1 MKPMN
6 AKRMSL
12 LLLSLFLLAALP
24 FSAVFAQES
33 TETPTAP
40 EATETS
46 NDTSG
51 TDANMIACDS
61 DLIMLLYVAERF
73 FDFSSFDSLSSD
85 VMVDFDSI
93 DKGQYTPWFDTI
105 DSSRA
110 FVFTDTDRSSIDSML
125 MMSDADFEAQMA
137 GSDNMLVMV
146 DMDES
151 DECAALRSSLRRF
164 FAALAMSDIDVSGMS
179 HDMGTGSTDTDTDS
193 GDTDTDNGNAAGAIV
208 VELSGA
214 TEVPGPGD
222 EDASGTATVYLRTDS
237 NEVCVDISV
246 QNIALPATAAHIHQA
261 PAGESGPPVVTLT
274 APNESGVSNTCAT
287 VDAALM
293 TEMVNNPQN
302 FYVNVHN
309 SEFPDGAARGQLT
322 FASSGSDSGS
332 TGSDSGSSDTGSTD
346 TDTGSSEGAIAVEL
360 TGAQEVPGP
369 GDEDGS
375 GTATI
380 YLRTDTNEV
389 CVDLSVGNI
398 TLPAAAAHIHQAP
411 AGEAGPPVVTL
422 NAPADTGFSTTCA
435 VVDAALMQAMIDTP
449 ANFYVNVHTS
459 DFPDGAI
466 RGQLP

>member
-1 MKPMN
+1 MN
-6 AKRMSL
+6 GRKFYL
-12 LLLSLFLLAALP
+12 LFLVVSLTAA
-24 FSAVFAQES
+24 FTMSAVFAQES

-40 EATETS
+40 EATES
-46 NDTSG
+46 SSDTSG
-51 TDANMIACDS
+51 TDGEMVACDS

-73 FDFSSFDSLSSD
+73 FDYSSFDSVSTD

-93 DKGQYTPWFDTI
+93 DKGQYTPWFDSI

-110 FVFTDTDRSSIDSML
+110 FAFTDDDRSSINDML

-137 GSDNMLVMV
+137 GSDNMLVMASV
-146 DMDES
+146 DES
-151 DECAALRSSLRRF
+151 DECAALRASLRRF
-164 FAALAMSDIDVSGMS
+164 FAALAMSDVDVSGMG
-179 HDMGTGSTDTDTDS
+179 HDMGSTDTDTDTDS
-193 GDTDTDNGNAAGAIV
+193 GDTDTNTDSGSSAGAIT
-208 VELSGA
+208 VELTGA

-261 PAGESGPPVVTLT
+261 PAGESGPPVVPLN
-274 APNESGVSNTCAT
+274 APNESGVSNTCAV

-293 TEMVNNPQN
+293 QAMIDTPQN

-309 SEFPDGAARGQLT
+309 NEFPDGAARGQLT

-360 TGAQEVPGP
+360 TGAAEVPGP

-389 CVDLSVGNI
+389 CVDISVQSDV
-398 TLPAAAAHIHQAP
+398 TLPATAAHIHQAP
-411 AGEAGPPVVTL
+411 AGEAGPPVVPL
-422 NAPADTGFSTTCA
+422 NAPDASGLSSTCA

-449 ANFYVNVHTS
+449 ENFYVNVHTS

>member
-1 MKPMN
+1 MKRMN
-6 AKRMSL
+6 AKRISL
-12 LLLSLFLLAALP
+12 LLLTLLLMAALP
-24 FSAVFAQES
+24 FGAVFAQES

-46 NDTSG
+46 SDTSG
-51 TDANMIACDS
+51 TDGEMVACDS

-73 FDFSSFDSLSSD
+73 FDYSSFDSVSTD

-93 DKGQYTPWFDTI
+93 DKGQYTAWFDNI
-105 DSSRA
+105 DSSRTFA
-110 FVFTDTDRSSIDSML
+110 FTDDDRTSINDML

-137 GSDNMLVMV
+137 GSDNMLMMATV
-146 DMDES
+146 DES
-151 DECAALRSSLRRF
+151 DECAALRASLRRF
-164 FAALAMSDIDVSGMS
+164 FAALAMSNVDLSSPNASDIQSGDIQS
-179 HDMGTGSTDTDTDS
+179 GDTDTDS
-193 GDTDTDNGNAAGAIV
+193 GSAAGAIV
-208 VELSGA
+208 VDLTGA
-214 TEVPGPGD
+214 SEVPGPGD
-222 EDASGTATVYLRTDS
+222 EDASGTATIYLRTDN

-246 QNIALPATAAHIHQA
+246 QNITLPAAAAHIHQA

-274 APNESGVSNTCAT
+274 APNESGVSNTCAI

-302 FYVNVHN
+302 FYVNIHN
-309 SEFPDGAARGQLT
+309 SDFPDGAARGQLT
-322 FASSGSDSGS
+322 FASSGSDSS
-332 TGSDSGSSDTGSTD
+332 NTGSGAGSDTGSSD
-346 TDTGSSEGAIAVEL
+346 TDTGSSEGAISIDL
-360 TGAQEVPGP
+360 TGASEVPGP

-389 CVDLSVGNI
+389 CVDISVQSDV
-398 TLPAAAAHIHQAP
+398 TLPATAAHIYQAP
-411 AGEAGPPVVTL
+411 AGESGPPVVTL
-422 NAPADTGFSTTCA
+422 NAPDASGLSSTCV

-449 ANFYVNVHTS
+449 ENFYVNVHTS

>member
-1 MKPMN
+1 MKRMN
-6 AKRMSL
+6 AKRISL
-12 LLLSLFLLAALP
+12 LLLTLLLMAALP
-24 FSAVFAQES
+24 FGAVFAQES

-46 NDTSG
+46 SDTSG
-51 TDANMIACDS
+51 TSMDLVTCDS

-73 FDFSSFDSLSSD
+73 FDFSSFDQLSTD
-85 VMVDFDSI
+85 VMADFDSI
-93 DKGQYTPWFDTI
+93 DKGQFTAWFDNI
-105 DSSRA
+105 NSSSV
-110 FVFTDTDRSSIDSML
+110 FVYTDTERSSINSML
-125 MMSDADFEAQMA
+125 VMSDADFEAHMA
-137 GSDNMLVMV
+137 GTDSTLVLANV
-146 DMDES
+146 DES
-151 DECAALRSSLRRF
+151 AECAALRTSLRRF
-164 FAALAMSDIDVSGMS
+164 FAALAMSNIDLSSIANASDIQ
-179 HDMGTGSTDTDTDS
+179 S
-193 GDTDTDNGNAAGAIV
+193 GDIQSSNSDTGDNNSAGAITV
-208 VELSGA
+208 DLTGA
-214 TEVPGPGD
+214 TEVPDPGD
-222 EDASGTATVYLRTDS
+222 EDASGTATIYLRTDN

-302 FYVNVHN
+302 FYVNIHN

-322 FASSGSDSGS
+322 FASSGSDSS
-332 TGSDSGSSDTGSTD
+332 NTGSGAGSDTGSSD
-346 TDTGSSEGAIAVEL
+346 TDTGSSEGAISIDL
-360 TGAQEVPGP
+360 TGASEVPGP

-389 CVDLSVGNI
+389 CVDISVQSDV
-398 TLPAAAAHIHQAP
+398 TLPATAAHIHQAP
-411 AGEAGPPVVTL
+411 AGESGPPVVTL
-422 NAPADTGFSTTCA
+422 NAPDASGLSSTCV

-449 ANFYVNVHTS
+449 ENFYVNVHTS